1 MGKRM
6 RRFLSIILSVAMI
19 LGYIPSTGI
28 TVHAQSVAVSYGSIG
43 IDSSWNNSS
52 DPVVLDEYE
61 SVSLYDVAHDSPL
74 GNAVVFYTMSGG
86 KWEYAVIVDGRY

>member
-28 TVHAQSVAVSYGSIG
+28 TAHAATFEVRTGE
-43 IDSSWNNSS
+43 ID
-52 DPVVLDEYE
+52 LQQ
-61 SVSLYDVAHDSPL
+61 
-74 GNAVVFYTMSGG
+74 
-86 KWEYAVIVDGRY
+86 